1 MECPDL
7 EKMTVDAI
15 NAYCRV
21 LELHI
26 AAVAQGADPRM
37 DGLGKLKLTVQEAEG
52 GLSEEVTFLRFLR
65 QKSAEGTGFRDE
77 T

>member
-1 MECPDL
+1 MECQDL
-7 EKMTVDAI
+7 EEKTVAAI
-15 NAYCRV
+15 HAYCRV
-21 LELHI
+21 LELHT

-37 DGLGKLKLTVQEAEG
+37 EGIGKMKLTIQEAEG

-65 QKSAEGTGFRDE
+65 QKNAEGTGFRDE